1 MRKSKK
7 EGKANPLLFLMAR
20 KEMQLSLT
28 KKQGTWDIARVRNC
42 FTSL

>member
-7 EGKANPLLFLMAR
+7 EGKANPLLFLMVL
-20 KEMQLSLT
+20 KEMELSLT
-28 KKQGTWDIARVRNC
+28 KKQGKWDIARVRNC